1 MAKQKF
7 CCKGVLKTTGQRA
20 SITVSADTKEAA
32 VKIATQHGL
41 VVESMMLVTDQPAAP
56 AKPAQPKISASE
68 LDSRLDQILDA
79 DDEDGGLDDLDLGDE
94 APRSPAPSALPS
106 TKACPYCG
114 EQILTVAVKCK
125 HCGSYVVEKTPAVR
139 LPVAVVPAPTPKRG
153 VPMWAWALVA
163 GGLGAVA
170 VVVVLV
176 VVIWR
181 AFNASPVVQALDQLA
196 APAPAPSAPAPV
208 APPKAEPP
216 KPSAEEIAFAAKLA
230 AFLNG
235 CDEMAQLLE
244 KNAPSDQ
251 VTKQLE
257 KIKSHRAAIPPP
269 PQGTAWAVGAGS
281 SCDQLLLETSLVA
294 TKSGEQALL
303 GELAKEAAGANID
316 SSALFGQLA
325 KQIRTHAQE
334 IRNQIPPACLPKP
347 RQ

>member
-41 VVESMMLVTDQPAAP
+41 VVESMMLVKDQPAAP

-68 LDSRLDQILDA
+68 LDSRLDRILDA
-79 DDEDGGLDDLDLGDE
+79 DDEDSGLDDFDLGDE
-94 APRSPAPSALPS
+94 PSREPATSALPS

-125 HCGSYVVEKTPAVR
+125 HCGSYVGEKAPVVR
-139 LPVAVVPAPTPKRG
+139 LPVAAVPSSAPKRG
-153 VPMWAWALVA
+153 VPMWAWAMIA
-163 GGLGAVA
+163 GGLGVVA

-176 VVIWR
+176 VVIWN
-181 AFNASPVVQALDQLA
+181 AFKSSPAVQALDQLA
-196 APAPAPSAPAPV
+196 APAPAPSAPAP
-208 APPKAEPP
+208 APPKVEPP
-216 KPSAEEIAFAAKLA
+216 KASPEEIAFAAKLTSY
-230 AFLNG
+230 LGG

-251 VTKQLE
+251 ITKQLE
-257 KIKSHRAAIPPP
+257 KVKSHRAAIQLPPP
-269 PQGTAWAVGAGS
+269 SSPWAVAAAS
-281 SCDQLLLETSLVA
+281 SCDQLLLLLSVLGP
-294 TKSGEQALL
+294 KSAEQEFV
-303 GELAKEAAGANID
+303 GELLKGAAGVNVDNKA
-316 SSALFGQLA
+316 AYGQLA
-325 KQIRTHAQE
+325 KQIRTLVQE
-334 IRNQIPPACLPKP
+334 IRNQIPSACLPKP